1 MTNHGSR
8 LNNEN
13 PGIDSTHNPEFTVC
27 EAYQA
32 FMDLEGLMHMTED
45 LLLRLS
51 KKFERVRRNMLP
63 SIPGPEVSFERP
75 YPRLEFIP
83 AVEAG
88 LQRNLPDLS
97 SPDAG
102 VALLRI
108 FEEVG
113 LTIPSSPT
121 LPRLLDR
128 LSSIYIEPQCVNPTF
143 VMYHP
148 ECLSPL
154 SKSFKDPRSNQRV
167 SARMELF
174 VKGQELVNAYEEEN
188 SPVEQRRKFME
199 QLKYREDDN
208 QSKKSGEDGKG
219 GEDAGGG
226 DGLALNA
233 VDESYLQALEWGLP
247 PTGGWGC
254 GIDRLVMLFAGTKRI
269 GDVLSFGTLRNV
281 VGLEK

>member
-1 MTNHGSR
+1 MANRGSR
-8 LNNEN
+8 LNSEN
-13 PGIDSTHNPEFTVC
+13 AGIDSTHNPEFTVC

-63 SIPGPEVSFERP
+63 SIPGPEVPFERP

-88 LQRNLPDLS
+88 LQRPLPDLS

-102 VALLRI
+102 GALLRI
-108 FEEVG
+108 FDEVG

-154 SKSFKDPRSNQRV
+154 AKSFKDPRSKQRV

-188 SPVEQRRKFME
+188 SPVEQRRKFVE
-199 QLKYREDDN
+199 QLRYREDDKN
-208 QSKKSGEDGKG
+208 QSKKSSE
-219 GEDAGGG
+219 EAGSG
-226 DGLALNA
+226 DGLTLNA

-281 VGLEK
+281 VGLEKSSSSL